1 MKKNI
6 LIIGNLGYVGSK
18 LIELIDY
25 KKFCVHGLDIGLFE
39 NKTIYKNL
47 KEKNVKQHYCDVR
60 NVDKEILKNKQII
73 IYLAAISNDPMGQKF
88 KKITY
93 DINFKTTIKLAK
105 LAKKLGTEC
114 FIFASS
120 CSVYGSFGNKSK
132 KETFK
137 LNPLTVYA
145 KSKIN
150 SEKALKKIAS
160 KKFKIFSLRFATA
173 CG

>member
-1 MKKNI
+1 M
-6 LIIGNLGYVGSK
+6 
-18 LIELIDY
+18 
-25 KKFCVHGLDIGLFE
+25 
-39 NKTIYKNL
+39 
-47 KEKNVKQHYCDVR
+47 R

-132 KETFK
+132 KK
-137 LNPLTVYA
+137 PLNLIP
-145 KSKIN
+145 
-150 SEKALKKIAS
+150 
-160 KKFKIFSLRFATA
+160 
-173 CG
+173 